1 MGDDNHNWADDY
13 IPEEGEAHTLQYG
26 GLKTWISNAAYTVDQ
41 NATVADLL
49 DIVAEKHGVVFD
61 NPTGNYVESVT
72 YNGITLGEFDNG
84 KLSGWMYTLNESHP
98 MFGVSEQFLENGDRI
113 IWHYTDD
120 YTKEEGSEKWG
131 GGSSTNK
138 DSDEK
143 VADEVIELIDAIG
156 TVTKDSG
163 SKIAAARTAYD
174 ALTDVQKRLV
184 SNYEVLTDAEAEFER
199 LGLPTVAGLPFT
211 DVSVHWALEAIQYVY
226 DKGLMA
232 GTSDTTFA
240 PDVTLNRGM
249 LATILYRLEGEP
261 AVKSAGTYSDV
272 AADAYYAKAVA
283 WATENKI
290 VSGYGNGF
298 FGPADNITREQMA
311 AMLYRYASYKGYDV
325 SRSGDLKFYTDAASI
340 GSWAVDALRWA
351 NAEGLINGRTSS
363 TLVPAGTATRAEAA
377 TILTRFC
384 QRYVPELTTPEERE

>member
-1 MGDDNHNWADDY
+1 M
-13 IPEEGEAHTLQYG
+13 
-26 GLKTWISNAAYTVDQ
+26 
-41 NATVADLL
+41 
-49 DIVAEKHGVVFD
+49 
-61 NPTGNYVESVT
+61 
-72 YNGITLGEFDNG
+72 
-84 KLSGWMYTLNESHP
+84 
-98 MFGVSEQFLENGDRI
+98 
-113 IWHYTDD
+113 
-120 YTKEEGSEKWG
+120 
-131 GGSSTNK
+131 
-138 DSDEK
+138 
-143 VADEVIELIDAIG
+143 
-156 TVTKDSG
+156 
-163 SKIAAARTAYD
+163 
-174 ALTDVQKRLV
+174 QKRLV

-211 DVSVHWALEAIQYVY
+211 DVSGHWALEAIQYVY